1 MFLHTNMFM
10 CLYLKWSGFPGES
23 VVKNQPDN
31 EGGTGDVGS
40 IPVSGRYPGEGDGNP
55 LQSSCLENPMDEEPG
70 GRHST
75 ESQRVR
81 QDWATEHTDTHAPGT
96 AHYPRWLIYSLL
108 SLEET
113 DAGTDWGQ
121 EEKGTTEDEMAGWRH

>member
-23 VVKNQPDN
+23 VLKNQPDN
-31 EGGTGDVGS
+31 EGGTGDAGS
-40 IPVSGRYPGEGDGNP
+40 IPGSGRYPGEGDGNP

-70 GRHST
+70 GRYSM

-81 QDWATEHTDTHAPGT
+81 QD
-96 AHYPRWLIYSLL
+96 
-108 SLEET
+108 
-113 DAGTDWGQ
+113 
-121 EEKGTTEDEMAGWRH
+121 